1 MCALHVVVDSSYLA
15 SSMQVA
21 DERAGGKV
29 QTTKLVFSTKS
40 KEEAAKWKQELK
52 KGGSDVPAA
61 EEEEVREP
69 DLR

>member
-1 MCALHVVVDSSYLA
+1 
-15 SSMQVA
+15 MQVA